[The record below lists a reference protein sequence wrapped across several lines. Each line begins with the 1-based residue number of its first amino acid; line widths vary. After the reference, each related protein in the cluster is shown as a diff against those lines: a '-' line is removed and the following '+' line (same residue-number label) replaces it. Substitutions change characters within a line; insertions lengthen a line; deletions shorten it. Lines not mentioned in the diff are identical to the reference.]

1 MELIYGRPESLKDV
15 RTHYCA
21 GCGHGTIQRLVAEVV
36 DEFGIREKT
45 VAVAPVGCA
54 VLAYDYLNFD
64 VCEAPHGRTPAVAT
78 GLKRTRPDN
87 FIISYQGDG
96 DLAAIGMAEIIHAAN
111 RGERITVVFVNNG
124 LYGMTG
130 GQMAPTTLP
139 GQVTE
144 TTPAGRDPAECGGPI
159 KVCELL
165 SQFDGV
171 VYAARAAID
180 SPAHIAA
187 GKKMLKK
194 AFSAQLEGLGFSI
207 VEFLS
212 ACPTHWKLSA
222 NDSARVIAEKMVPY
236 FPLGVLKD
244 GTVKDAKGAQT
255 S

>member
-1 MELIYGRPESLKDV
+1 MGDMEVIYGRPESLKDV
-15 RTHYCA
+15 RSHYCA
-21 GCGHGTIQRLVAEVV
+21 GCGHGTVHRLIAELV

-54 VLAYDYLNFD
+54 VLAYDYFNFD

-78 GLKRTRPDN
+78 GLKRARPDN

-111 RGERITVVFVNNG
+111 RGERMTVVFVNNG

-130 GQMAPTTLP
+130 GQMAPTTLL

-144 TTPAGRDPAECGGPI
+144 TSPYGRDRDGCGCPI
-159 KVCELL
+159 RVCELL

-171 VYAARAAID
+171 VYAARCAID
-180 SPAHIAA
+180 KPGNIVK

-194 AFSAQLEGLGFSI
+194 AFSAQLENRGFSI

-212 ACPTHWKLSA
+212 ACPTHWKKSA
-222 NDSARVIAEKMVPY
+222 ADAARVIEEKMVPY
-236 FPLGVLKD
+236 FPLGVIKNTA
-244 GTVKDAKGAQT
+244 GGDA
-255 S
+255 